1 MSEFVEGQLYRLNS
15 ESDDKGLFQDGYLW
29 IYTHYDHQL
38 DSYFFKSIATGKID
52 WWPLSWMEAVDV

>member
-1 MSEFVEGQLYRLNS
+1 MYKLVAGQMYRLNPG
-15 ESDDKGLFQDGYLW
+15 SDDGTLAQEGYLW
-29 IYTHYDHQL
+29 IYAYYDHQL